1 MADVFDFQALCS
13 SNNKNVIVEAL
24 GCPGVGKSYVC
35 GNYANDAFHNG
46 LPMYYHSID
55 KYPRGWGCRMLYKLG
70 LIIRY
75 LGFEISVVRSC
86 VKIVYCFKY
95 LKIQHKFKVLLNLLL
110 ISAVIMRHRRRSTVL
125 LLDQGIAQA
134 IWSCLY
140 YHIGEVDSVLISKVR
155 NNVVGLLVDIGL
167 DQFSILSVSAD
178 ESTIVSRLSSRGNHG
193 TSPLDTLEVS
203 ALAKGLEV
211 TDITSM
217 LFRAIAEI
225 FCKCSVYSVINS
237 DTS

>member
-1 MADVFDFQALCS
+1 VADLFDLQALCS
-13 SNNKNVIVEAL
+13 SNHKNVIAEAL

-35 GNYANDAFHNG
+35 VNYANEAFNNG

-70 LIIRY
+70 LIIGH
-75 LGFEISVVRSC
+75 LGLQIGVVRSC
-86 VKIVYCFKY
+86 VKIVCCFRY
-95 LKIQHKFKVLLNLLL
+95 LKIRHKLKVLLNLLL

-140 YHIGEVDSVLISKVR
+140 YHIGEVDAVFISKVQ
-155 NNVVGLLVDIGL
+155 NNVVCLLMDLGL
-167 DQFSILSVSAD
+167 DQISILSVSAD
-178 ESTIVSRLSSRGNHG
+178 ESTIMSRLSSRDNHR

-203 ALAKGLEV
+203 ALAKGLDV
-211 TDITSM
+211 TNITSI

-225 FCKCSVYSVINS
+225 FCNCSVYSVVNS
-237 DTS
+237 DTA